1 MNPYTIQGRKVRIEG
16 AHIDSTTDVRGRF
29 FDYDKAIDEDT
40 GEDLTGDLDHLPEFF
55 AALREE
61 AESYEAWKRGD
72 D

>member
-1 MNPYTIQGRKVRIEG
+1 MNPYPIAGRRVRIVG
-16 AHIDSTTDVRGRF
+16 AHIDSTSDVHGWF
-29 FDYDKAIDEDT
+29 FDYDKVIDEDT
-40 GEDLTGDLDHLPEFF
+40 GEDLTGNLDHLPEFF